1 MTKGI
6 PKVPAAVTLM
16 RLHSRK
22 AAVLAPATDM
32 TEHAAAVPADK
43 LGGNATN
50 HTWVLTGSATWKEGS
65 LSLNTAPSPFPKT
78 KRGIFLSQKDLS
90 VVFSVRTQ
98 PVSVQLWLK
107 LARLCRWGP
116 AVGAPRPE
124 AEEGRGTGRA

>member
-22 AAVLAPATDM
+22 AAVSAPATDM
-32 TEHAAAVPADK
+32 TEHAAARGERHQPH
-43 LGGNATN
+43 LGFDRERNVEGRKPEPE
-50 HTWVLTGSATWKEGS
+50 HSA
-65 LSLNTAPSPFPKT
+65 LPFSEDE
-78 KRGIFLSQKDLS
+78 KRHFSFPEDLS

-107 LARLCRWGP
+107 LARLCTWGP
-116 AVGAPRPE
+116 AVGAPWPE